1 MSNSFSCLGR
11 IGKDAITRQAGSTTA
26 TSFSLANNVG
36 YSDKQQTV
44 WLNCTIWG
52 DRGSKSA
59 PYLLKGG
66 QLWVTG
72 ELTQREYE
80 GKTYLELNVSQ
91 FDFAGKKSD
100 SDNTCQAQPAP
111 QSQHHE
117 QKSNGYAPAGN
128 APPADD
134 DFGDFD
140 NSIPF

>member
-1 MSNSFSCLGR
+1 MSNNFNCLGR
-11 IGKDAITRQAGSTTA
+11 IGKDAETRQAGNTTA

-36 YSDKQQTV
+36 YGDKQQTV
-44 WLNCTIWG
+44 WVRCTIWG

-66 QLWVTG
+66 QVWVTG

-100 SDNTCQAQPAP
+100 SDNSGQSQPAQ

-117 QKSNGYAPAGN
+117 QKSNGYAPSAN
-128 APPADD
+128 ASPQATD
-134 DFGDFD
+134 DFIDD
-140 NSIPF
+140 IPF